1 MRKLEAECLI
11 AFNYGTESNMC
22 DKKKENLKQLTNFL
36 DKDQKIHFFIKHEK
50 WEYEEKQ
57 YRKMI
62 GWVLYS

>member
-1 MRKLEAECLI
+1 MR
-11 AFNYGTESNMC
+11 